1 MSFFVGNEVRDKHD
15 KIRYGVRRYGFAGFR
30 YYIPLDNTYV
40 LMQMCTV
47 FIMAAFAI
55 FFFLFNYKT
64 EINDSIMMQKKVY
77 QYSYLIIL
85 VGLFLL
91 NIVFNLTSKEEKKLF
106 KRITYLLIT
115 SICIM
120 MVFFTVRLVFD
131 SKYDKNYFIKEYNTT
146 YGNTEEN
153 NKKDKI
159 SMTSL
164 GAEFSSNKEM
174 YLSEC
179 NKLYTIFKIK
189 TYGLLAF
196 NFLLSILLMY
206 EIVKIQKM
214 ITRKNSLEKD
224 DVVVYDEEENVKM

>member
-40 LMQMCTV
+40 LMQMFTTFV
-47 FIMAAFAI
+47 IAVFAI
-55 FFFLFNYKT
+55 LFFLFNYKT

-106 KRITYLLIT
+106 KRITYLLVT

-120 MVFFTVRLVFD
+120 MVFFTVRLIFD
-131 SKYDKNYFIKEYNTT
+131 SKYDKEYFTKEYSVR
-146 YGNTEEN
+146 YGNTAEN
-153 NKKDKI
+153 NKKDKLA
-159 SMTSL
+159 MTSL
-164 GAEFSSNKEM
+164 GAEFTSNKEK

-179 NKLYTIFKIK
+179 NKLYTIFKVK
-189 TYGLLAF
+189 SYGLLAF
-196 NFLLSILLMY
+196 NFILSLLLMY
-206 EIVKIQKM
+206 EIIKIQKM
-214 ITRKNSLEKD
+214 IIRKDSLEKD

>member
-15 KIRYGVRRYGFAGFR
+15 RIRYGVRRYGFAGFR

-40 LMQMCTV
+40 MMQMCTV

-64 EINDSIMMQKKVY
+64 EINDSILMQKKVY

-85 VGLFLL
+85 VLLFAL
-91 NIVFNLTSKEEKKLF
+91 NIIFNLITKEEKKLF

-189 TYGLLAF
+189 SYGLLAF

-214 ITRKNSLEKD
+214 ITRKDSLEKD

>member
-1 MSFFVGNEVRDKHD
+1 
-15 KIRYGVRRYGFAGFR
+15 
-30 YYIPLDNTYV
+30 
-40 LMQMCTV
+40 
-47 FIMAAFAI
+47 
-55 FFFLFNYKT
+55 
-64 EINDSIMMQKKVY
+64 MQKKVY

-85 VGLFLL
+85 VLLFAL
-91 NIVFNLTSKEEKKLF
+91 NIIFNLITKEEKKLF

-131 SKYDKNYFIKEYNTT
+131 SKYDKDYFTKEYSVR
-146 YGNTEEN
+146 YGNIAEN
-153 NKKDKI
+153 NKKDKL

-189 TYGLLAF
+189 SYGLLAF

-214 ITRKNSLEKD
+214 ITRKDSLEKD
-224 DVVVYDEEENVKM
+224 DVVVYDEEENVKI